1 MKKFNLIMPAAMA
14 MLATSASGQSS
25 VTMFGI
31 LDVNVRQIKN
41 GDASSTQLGTDG
53 NATSRFG
60 FRGLEDL
67 GGGFKAGF
75 WLEGAVNPDAGTVN
89 ATRFFH
95 RRSIVT
101 LQGGFGEIRL
111 GRDVVPT
118 FYGYADYDAFGVVGV
133 GDMNKLYTVLG
144 STADTQV
151 RADNAIS
158 YLTPGLVGPF
168 AQVTVAAGEGTF
180 GKKYAGGRVG
190 YRDTKMNVSAAYGQT
205 EVNAAGEHFQLGTV
219 GAWYDFGFARLL
231 GVVSEN
237 RYLEA
242 KERHYSIGTQI
253 PVSALGQVRLAYT
266 RILGSGTREGSD
278 GDQIALGYVHN
289 LSKSTALYG
298 TVARIRNN
306 GALAN
311 RVASPPVLDATRSI
325 GANSRGIE
333 AGVRVAF

>member
-1 MKKFNLIMPAAMA
+1 MRKSYLISPIVF
-14 MLATSASGQSS
+14 ATFFANVQAQSS

-31 LDVNVRQIKN
+31 LDVNLRQVKN
-41 GDASSTQLGTDG
+41 GDLTSTQLGTDG

-67 GGGFKAGF
+67 GGGLKAGF

-101 LQGGFGEIRL
+101 LQGNFGEIRF

-151 RADNAIS
+151 RADNSIS
-158 YLTPGLVGPF
+158 YLTPGLIGPF
-168 AQVTVAAGEGTF
+168 AQVTVAAGEGVL
-180 GKKYAGGRVG
+180 GKKYAGGRLG
-190 YRDTKMNVSAAYGQT
+190 YRDQKMNVSASFGQT
-205 EVNAAGEHFQLGTV
+205 EVTAAGDHFQLGTL
-219 GAWYDFGFARLL
+219 GGWYDFGFARLL
-231 GVVSEN
+231 GVVSES
-237 RYLEA
+237 RYLAA

-266 RILGSGTREGSD
+266 KIVGSGSREGSD
-278 GDQIALGYVHN
+278 GDQVAVGYVHN

-298 TVARIRNN
+298 TVARIKNN

-311 RVASPPVLDATRSI
+311 RVASPPVLDAARSI
-325 GANSRGIE
+325 GASSRGIE
-333 AGVRVAF
+333 TGIRVAF